1 MLPKEERRAMLLRL
15 YNDESPL
22 IDHSQEHKKPKAE
35 SSKAESSKAES
46 KPLTKSEVNG
56 ERCPNGE
63 DVKVEG
69 NVANTSSED
78 EGRD

>member
-35 SSKAESSKAES
+35 SSKAES

-56 ERCPNGE
+56 ERCPNGD
-63 DVKVEG
+63 DVKVERH
-69 NVANTSSED
+69 VTNTSSED